1 MGVCETRLPSVK
13 KPWRLKREAEVTE
26 VTEVTKV
33 IKLLIVDDNA
43 PDRDGLKYSLI
54 DEPDIEIVGE
64 AGDGMEAVELAQQLK
79 PNVVLMDLRMPIMGG
94 AQATEQLVALD
105 PPPYVIALSTYQTDS
120 DVGPAMKAGASHHM
134 RKDAPID
141 QLLRAIRA
149 SSGDTGGGMPRTSRQ
164 TRGLLASEAPRPGSD
179 VLSEIELDVLKWI
192 AAGQTNSQVA
202 ARLAIDELEVRTHL
216 FRIYKEFGVKDRSGA
231 VGEGRRRKIL
241 T

>member
-1 MGVCETRLPSVK
+1 MF
-13 KPWRLKREAEVTE
+13 KPWRREGKAE
-26 VTEVTKV
+26 V

-54 DEPDIEIVGE
+54 DEPDIKIVGE
-64 AGDGMEAVELAQQLK
+64 AANGLDAVELAEEHR
-79 PNVVLMDLRMPIMGG
+79 PDVVLMDLRMPIMGG
-94 AQATEQLVALD
+94 VQATEKLVGME
-105 PPPYVIALSTYQTDS
+105 PPPYVIVLSTYQTDA
-120 DVGPAMKAGASHHM
+120 DVGPAMKAGARHHM

-149 SSGDTGGGMPRTSRQ
+149 SGGDTGGGMPKTSRQ
-164 TRGLLASEAPRPGSD
+164 TQGSLTEAAPRPGSD

-202 ARLAIDELEVRTHL
+202 ARLAIEEAEVRTHL
-216 FRIYKEFGVKDRSGA
+216 FRIYKEFGVRDRSGA

-241 T
+241 S

>member
-1 MGVCETRLPSVK
+1 MF
-13 KPWRLKREAEVTE
+13 KPWRREGKAEL
-26 VTEVTKV
+26 

-54 DEPDIEIVGE
+54 DEPDIKIVGE
-64 AGDGMEAVELAQQLK
+64 AANGLDAVELAEEHR
-79 PNVVLMDLRMPIMGG
+79 PDVVLMDLRMPIMGG
-94 AQATEQLVALD
+94 VQATEKLVGME
-105 PPPYVIALSTYQTDS
+105 PPPYVIVLSTYQTDA
-120 DVGPAMKAGASHHM
+120 DVGPAMKAGARHHI

-149 SSGDTGGGMPRTSRQ
+149 SGGDTGGGMPKTSRQ
-164 TRGLLASEAPRPGSD
+164 TQSSLTEAAPRPGSD

-202 ARLAIDELEVRTHL
+202 ARLAIEEAEVRTHL
-216 FRIYKEFGVKDRSGA
+216 FRIYKEFGVRDRSGA

-241 T
+241 S

>member
-1 MGVCETRLPSVK
+1 MF
-13 KPWRLKREAEVTE
+13 KPWRREGKAE
-26 VTEVTKV
+26 V

-54 DEPDIEIVGE
+54 DEPDIKIVGE
-64 AGDGMEAVELAQQLK
+64 AANGLDAVELAEEHR
-79 PNVVLMDLRMPIMGG
+79 PDVVLMDLRMPLMGG
-94 AQATEQLVALD
+94 VQATEKLVAME
-105 PPPYVIALSTYQTDS
+105 PSPYVIVLSTYQTDA
-120 DVGPAMKAGASHHM
+120 DVGPAMKAGARHHM

-149 SSGDTGGGMPRTSRQ
+149 SGGDTGGGMPKTSRQ
-164 TRGLLASEAPRPGSD
+164 TQGGLTEAAPRPGSD

-202 ARLAIDELEVRTHL
+202 ARLAIEEADVRTHL
-216 FRIYKEFGVKDRSGA
+216 FRIYKEFGVRDRSGA

-241 T
+241 R

>member
-1 MGVCETRLPSVK
+1 MK

-26 VTEVTKV
+26 VAKLTNV

-54 DEPDIEIVGE
+54 DEPDIEVVGE
-64 AGDGMEAVELAQQLK
+64 AENGMEAVELAEKLK

-94 AQATEQLVALD
+94 AQATEKLVAMD

-141 QLLRAIRA
+141 QLLRAIR
-149 SSGDTGGGMPRTSRQ
+149 SSGGDTGGGMPRTSRQ
-164 TRGLLASEAPRPGSD
+164 TQLVRDEEPRPGSD
-179 VLSEIELDVLKWI
+179 VLSEIELDVLKWV
-192 AAGQTNSQVA
+192 AHGQTNSQVA
-202 ARLAIDELEVRTHL
+202 ARLAIEEAEVRTHL
-216 FRIYKEFGVKDRSGA
+216 FRIYKEFGVRDRSGA

-241 T
+241 L

>member
-1 MGVCETRLPSVK
+1 MK

-26 VTEVTKV
+26 VTKVANV

-54 DEPDIEIVGE
+54 DEPDIEVVGE
-64 AGDGMEAVELAQQLK
+64 AENGMEAVELAEELK

-94 AQATEQLVALD
+94 AQATEKLVAMD

-141 QLLRAIRA
+141 QLLRAIR
-149 SSGDTGGGMPRTSRQ
+149 SSGGDRGGGMPRTSRQ
-164 TRGLLASEAPRPGSD
+164 TQGVMSDAEPRPGSD
-179 VLSEIELDVLKWI
+179 VLSEIELDVLKWV
-192 AAGQTNSQVA
+192 AHGQTNSQVA
-202 ARLAIDELEVRTHL
+202 ARLAIEEAEVRTHL
-216 FRIYKEFGVKDRSGA
+216 FRIYKEFGVRDRSGA

-241 T
+241 L